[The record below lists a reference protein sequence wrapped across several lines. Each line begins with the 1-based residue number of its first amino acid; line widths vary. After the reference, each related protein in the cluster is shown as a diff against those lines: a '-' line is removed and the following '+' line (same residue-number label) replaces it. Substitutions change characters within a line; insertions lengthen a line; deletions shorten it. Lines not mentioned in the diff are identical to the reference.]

1 MEGTTLFYCTFL
13 AVIIFTHTSSYHKF
27 IKSFQT
33 LLRMER
39 EEIVILC
46 KSVKQGATYDLV
58 SARLIRNAELKPVK
72 GSERKN
78 NVLGLKN

>member
-1 MEGTTLFYCTFL
+1 M
-13 AVIIFTHTSSYHKF
+13 
-27 IKSFQT
+27 
-33 LLRMER
+33 
-39 EEIVILC
+39 ILC

-78 NVLGLKN
+78 YVLGLKN